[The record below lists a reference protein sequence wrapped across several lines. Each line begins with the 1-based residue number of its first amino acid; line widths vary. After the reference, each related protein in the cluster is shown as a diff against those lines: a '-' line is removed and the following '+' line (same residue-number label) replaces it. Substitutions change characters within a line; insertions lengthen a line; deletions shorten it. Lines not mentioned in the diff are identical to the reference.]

1 MKSLFKFWPVLGLLS
16 GQSLAQDTGY
26 KDYPI
31 SAVEINKVE
40 LTDNFWLPKI
50 KTVQNTTI
58 KFGFDKCEE
67 EGRLENFLIA
77 GGKMTGKTRGKMPFD
92 DTDVYKLI
100 EGASN
105 SLISAPNKKL
115 DAYLDSVIAIIKVGQ
130 QPDGYLTT
138 WHTIDPNHPPA
149 TWVKPGPR
157 WKSEAMSHELYNA
170 GHLYEAAATHYIA
183 TSKRNFLEIALRN
196 ADLLVKTFGPEPNK
210 LQLPPGHQIVE
221 TGLIKLYRITGKENY
236 LKLAKFFLDQRG
248 VKSNGRE
255 LYGPYSQDY
264 LPVTQQTE
272 AVGHAVRAV
281 YMYAG
286 MTDVAA
292 IYGDKAYLNSVQTI
306 WENMIGKKM
315 YLTGGLGALH
325 EGESFG
331 KNYELPNKTAYGE
344 TCAAIGDVYFNH
356 RLFLLSG
363 ESKYYDVIERTLY
376 NGLIAGI
383 SLSGDK
389 FFYPNPLESDGKYA
403 FNFGSCTRQTWFD
416 CSCCPTNLV
425 RFVPAMPSLIYAT
438 QNDNLFINLF
448 AANKAQVKVN
458 NTPVAIS
465 QQTEYPWQGKVTVA
479 VDPEKAT
486 NFNLKIRIPGWA
498 RNEVAPG
505 NLYSYADKIQGNVT
519 VKVNGQKV
527 TITPNQGYAVISR
540 QWQKGDKIEVVLPMA
555 VRQVITSNQVKE
567 NQNQVALEY
576 GPLVY
581 CAEAVDNN
589 GSLAG
594 IWVPGNAPLKVEK
607 RPDLLQGVSVISGQF
622 ARQKFVAIPYYAW
635 SNRGVNEMKVWLP
648 KANPDNKN

>member
-1 MKSLFKFWPVLGLLS
+1 MKSLFKFLPFVVVLS
-16 GQSLAQDTGY
+16 GPSLAQNSAY

-58 KFGFDKCEE
+58 QFGFKKCEE

-138 WHTIDPNHPPA
+138 WHTIDQNHPPA
-149 TWVKPGPR
+149 PWVKPGPR

-183 TSKRNFLEIALRN
+183 TGKRNFLEIALRN
-196 ADLLVKTFGPEPNK
+196 ADLLVKTFGPEPDK
-210 LQLPPGHQIVE
+210 LQIPPGHQIVE
-221 TGLIKLYRITGKENY
+221 TGLVKLYRITGKEDY

-255 LYGPYSQDY
+255 LYGPYSQDH

-281 YMYAG
+281 YLFAG

-292 IYGDKAYLNSVQTI
+292 IYDNKAYLNAVQTI
-306 WENMIGKKM
+306 WENMVSKKM
-315 YLTGGLGALH
+315 YLTGGIGALH
-325 EGESFG
+325 EGEAFG

-356 RLFLLSG
+356 RLFLLTG
-363 ESKYYDVIERTLY
+363 DSKYYDIIERTLY
-376 NGLIAGI
+376 NGLISGI

-403 FNFGSCTRQTWFD
+403 FNFGSCTRQPWFES
-416 CSCCPTNLV
+416 SCCPTNLV

-438 QNDNLFINLF
+438 QADNLFINLF

-458 NTPVAIS
+458 NTNVAVA
-465 QQTEYPWQGKVTVA
+465 QQTEYPWQGKITVA
-479 VDPEKAT
+479 VNPEKAI

-505 NLYSYADKIQGNVT
+505 NLYAYADKKQGEVT

-527 TITPNQGYAVISR
+527 NISPDQGYAVIAR
-540 QWQKGDKIEVVLPMA
+540 QWQKGDKVEVMLPMNI
-555 VRQVITSNQVKE
+555 RQVITSNQVKE
-567 NQNQVALEY
+567 NQNHVALEY

-581 CAEAVDNN
+581 CAEAIDNN
-589 GSLAG
+589 GSLTG
-594 IWVPGNAPLKVEK
+594 IKVPNIAPLKVER
-607 RPDLLQGVSVISGQF
+607 RPDLLQGVSVISGQL
-622 ARQKFVAIPYYAW
+622 AGKKFVAIPYYAW

-648 KANPDNKN
+648 KADPDSKN